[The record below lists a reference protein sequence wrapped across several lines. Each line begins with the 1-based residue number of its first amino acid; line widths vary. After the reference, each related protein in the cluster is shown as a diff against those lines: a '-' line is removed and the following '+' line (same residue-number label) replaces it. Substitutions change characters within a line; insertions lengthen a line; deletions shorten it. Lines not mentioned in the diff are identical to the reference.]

1 VSQWAGSLQFAR
13 HKGCPGGGPGCRTLV
28 PFPPSSLVPRSVPAY
43 HDKTVARPTGWI
55 TQRLISMEKALSI
68 SIFLLF
74 GLGFVLVNL
83 LVGSIVRPR
92 IPNAEKEAIY
102 ECGEPTIGSSWV
114 QFDLR
119 FYIVA
124 LFYLVF
130 DVEVALIYPWAVVFR
145 DAPGAVLALGAP
157 FIGIIVVGYA
167 YEWYS
172 GSLDWVRSSINT
184 SFKGTNG
191 IDMASLS
198 RRDPEALKD
207 EVSGLAGHG

>member
-1 VSQWAGSLQFAR
+1 VEQL
-13 HKGCPGGGPGCRTLV
+13 L
-28 PFPPSSLVPRSVPAY
+28 SVA
-43 HDKTVARPTGWI
+43 
-55 TQRLISMEKALSI
+55 
-68 SIFLLF
+68 IFLGF

-83 LVGSIVRPR
+83 LVGSIVRPKL
-92 IPNAEKEAIY
+92 PNAEKDAIY

-145 DAPGAVLALGAP
+145 QMPTQAIVLGAP
-157 FIGIIVVGYA
+157 FLALIVVGYA

-184 SFKGTNG
+184 SLQARGG
-191 IDMASLS
+191 SAVDMASLA
-198 RRDPEALKD
+198 RRDPEALED
-207 EVSGLAGHG
+207 ERTPIAR

>member
-1 VSQWAGSLQFAR
+1 
-13 HKGCPGGGPGCRTLV
+13 
-28 PFPPSSLVPRSVPAY
+28 
-43 HDKTVARPTGWI
+43 
-55 TQRLISMEKALSI
+55 M
-68 SIFLLF
+68 
-74 GLGFVLVNL
+74 
-83 LVGSIVRPR
+83 RPR

-102 ECGEPTIGSSWV
+102 ECGEPTIGNSWV

-145 DAPGAVLALGAP
+145 DNPGAVLALGAP

-172 GSLDWVRSSINT
+172 GSLDWVRSSVNT
-184 SFKGTNG
+184 SFKGTRG
-191 IDMASLS
+191 IDMASLA

-207 EVSGLAGHG
+207 EASGLAGHG